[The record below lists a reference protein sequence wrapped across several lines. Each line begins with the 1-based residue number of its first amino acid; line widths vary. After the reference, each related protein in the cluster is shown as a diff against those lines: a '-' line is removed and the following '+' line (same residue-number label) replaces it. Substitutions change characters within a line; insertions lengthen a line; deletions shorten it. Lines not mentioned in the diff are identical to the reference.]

1 MVSLIKNFTKKE
13 FTSLWVHIYRHLYK
27 YIEKH
32 LKGICQ
38 LRIAVFEKETQN
50 RAIGTCCT
58 KMIKF
63 YCLTN
68 KKRY

>member
-13 FTSLWVHIYRHLYK
+13 FISLWVHIYRHLYK

-38 LRIAVFEKETQN
+38 LRIAVFEKLRIEQ
-50 RAIGTCCT
+50 
-58 KMIKF
+58 
-63 YCLTN
+63 
-68 KKRY
+68 